1 MQKNLMCK
9 ILVLGIIV
17 LFIGAG
23 IHPVF
28 AVNDKTSI
36 SENENLINI
45 DGEILENNN
54 CFVMGISSQ
63 SVNYGDNRPFRRGI
77 IIFGFSYIGGVMYQA
92 EGWIYTSNI
101 VNKWAYNGYFSGAL
115 EKIWGYW
122 NYEFAGFFYIGIKGF
137 RGLAFVDQGSNFPKD
152 SIVMYIGFA
161 ESVRIKVDEG

>member
-1 MQKNLMCK
+1 MQRKHTRG
-9 ILVLGIIV
+9 ILAIGIVV

-36 SENENLINI
+36 SENVNIINI

-54 CFVMGISSQ
+54 CFVMGLSSQ
-63 SVNYGDNRPFRRGI
+63 SVNYGDNRPFSRGI
-77 IIFGFSYIGGVMYQA
+77 IIFGFSYVGGVMYPA

-101 VNKWAYNGYFSGAL
+101 VNKWAYNGYFHGAL

-137 RGLAFVDQGSNFPKD
+137 RGLAFVDEGSNFQK
-152 SIVMYIGFA
+152 IVLLCI
-161 ESVRIKVDEG
+161 